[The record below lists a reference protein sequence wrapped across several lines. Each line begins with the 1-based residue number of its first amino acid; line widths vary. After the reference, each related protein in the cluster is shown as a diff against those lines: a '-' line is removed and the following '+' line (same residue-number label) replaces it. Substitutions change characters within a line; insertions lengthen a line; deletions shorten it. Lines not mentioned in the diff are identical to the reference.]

1 MGERFTETDPAED
14 EGAEKSELDA
24 KIELEGES
32 DEALL
37 RERDMGGEKVP
48 LEVSLLAKEAL
59 REAAAVSEILA
70 VTVAE
75 GK

>member
-14 EGAEKSELDA
+14 EGAGKSELEA
-24 KIELEGES
+24 KLEVEGES